1 MSSSGLNGPHPH
13 PLPEGE
19 GGHRPLPPGDVDRG
33 GEPTCS
39 PRAATLGRP
48 YGGGE
53 GEGTP
58 LLTVIIP
65 CYDER
70 ETILTV
76 FERVRAL
83 DIDKEIVVVDNC
95 STDGTRELVAGLQGQ
110 ERVRVVLQPRNMGK
124 GTSVRTGIAAAT
136 GEFVVCQDADLEY
149 DPSDILRLLEHART
163 GADAVFGTRLSD
175 ATTREGGSRLF
186 SRGRRLVTSWFN
198 LLFGTRLT
206 DVSTCYKLL
215 RRSVIQGI
223 ALRSRGFDLDFEIP
237 AKLALRGVRIH
248 EVPIS
253 YSPRGFAEGKK
264 INWRDGVRAFWTI
277 LKHRVALLPAR
288 GAAPT
293 SPPVP
298 RSARDHP
305 LSASGE
311 GDRPK
316 AGG

>member
-1 MSSSGLNGPHPH
+1 MSSSRLNGPHPGL
-13 PLPEGE
+13 LPEAE
-19 GGHRPLPPGDVDRG
+19 GGP
-33 GEPTCS
+33 
-39 PRAATLGRP
+39 A
-48 YGGGE
+48 
-53 GEGTP
+53 
-58 LLTVIIP
+58 LTVIIP
-65 CYDER
+65 CYNER

-76 FERVRAL
+76 FERVRSL
-83 DIDKEIVVVDNC
+83 DVDKEIVVVDNC
-95 STDGTRELVAGLQGQ
+95 STDGTRDLVAGLEGA

-149 DPSDILRLLEHART
+149 DPSDIPRLLQHARA

-175 ATTREGGSRLF
+175 ASMREGGSRLF

-206 DVSTCYKLL
+206 DVSTCYKLV

-223 ALRSRGFDLDFEIP
+223 PLSARGFDLDFEIP
-237 AKLALRGVRIH
+237 AKLARHGVRID
-248 EVPIS
+248 EVPVS

-264 INWRDGVRAFWTI
+264 ISWRDGVRAFWTI
-277 LKHRVALLPAR
+277 LRHRAALLPAR
-288 GAAPT
+288 GAPPT

-298 RSARDHP
+298 PSAHDQP
-305 LSASGE
+305 LSARGE
-311 GDRPK
+311 GDRPN